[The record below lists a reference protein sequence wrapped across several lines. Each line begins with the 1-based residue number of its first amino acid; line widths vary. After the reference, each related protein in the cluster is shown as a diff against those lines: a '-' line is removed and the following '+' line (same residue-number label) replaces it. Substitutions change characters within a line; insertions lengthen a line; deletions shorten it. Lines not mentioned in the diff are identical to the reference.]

1 MNKTEFLAA
10 LERALSGLP
19 EQDVQERLAFYGE
32 LIDDRVEE
40 GLSEE
45 EAVKERGSVDEIAK
59 QTKAKRDTI
68 VLNSIESVYGSGKSK
83 GYAKIYA
90 TKEDAQAIEPE
101 YILKRNGMQKPEYV
115 APEAP
120 SE

>member
-1 MNKTEFLAA
+1 MKMEITEKKENVVLKRTEVRFVVDHA
-10 LERALSGLP
+10 
-19 EQDVQERLAFYGE
+19 GE
-32 LIDDRVEE
+32 ATPSK
-40 GLSEE
+40 G
-45 EAVKERGSVDEIAK
+45 AVVDEIAK

-90 TKEDAQAIEPE
+90 TREDAQAIEPE

-115 APEAP
+115 APEAAP